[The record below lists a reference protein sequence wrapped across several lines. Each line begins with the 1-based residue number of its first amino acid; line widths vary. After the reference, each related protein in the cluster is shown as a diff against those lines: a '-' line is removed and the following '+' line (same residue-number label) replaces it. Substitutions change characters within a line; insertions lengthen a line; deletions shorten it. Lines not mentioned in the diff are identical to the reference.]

1 MTSLPKTVAAFFEAK
16 NSQDYVL
23 ISSLF
28 SDKAVVID
36 GGENKTITGEVEISE
51 WIKKS
56 LSTLNISSEILNTN
70 MQNESTEVEAKI
82 SGDFPGSPVK
92 FLYRFTLNNDKISL
106 LDIEYLGQIE

>member
-1 MTSLPKTVAAFFEAK
+1 MSSLPKTVEAFFDAK
-16 NSQDYVL
+16 NTQDFVL

-56 LSTLNISSEILNTN
+56 LTTLNLSSEIIDAKLINGI
-70 MQNESTEVEAKI
+70 SEVEAKV

-92 FLYRFTLNNDKISL
+92 FLYKFTLKDEKIST
-106 LDIEYLGQIE
+106 LDIEYLGQV